1 MSRFSVEKCIAH
13 SGDDAIQFV
22 DHLGESSVILFI
34 GAVGLEQASMY
45 CATKFSKGKDVV
57 FKFLIENRPL
67 VPAPINQLGEVHRA
81 YLASQ
86 VSSTAEFVKLE
97 VISLDGATTG
107 GRNVTTQALPWF
119 SEKSFSDVVIDVTGM
134 SRGVLF
140 PLVKLSYEKGLQ
152 SGFNVHILAAAND
165 KPSVML
171 NSEASDRAEWMHGFQ
186 GDIEFDRNSDDLKL
200 WVPQLTQNAL
210 NQAELMQRH
219 IQPTPAEV
227 CPIIP
232 FPSRAPRRGDELMN
246 EYADLL
252 FNRWEGNL
260 LNVIY
265 AHESDP
271 IDVYRSIYR
280 MHAARSLV
288 FNGSAGA
295 RRATTVLS
303 PAGWR
308 IGSVG
313 MLLAAIDLSLPV
325 LYVETVGYNP
335 ISEVPSSVSVAAPSC
350 LWHIWLVGSVY
361 EDEACTERSQS
372 LA

>member
-1 MSRFSVEKCIAH
+1 MSRFSVDKCVAH
-13 SGDDAIQFV
+13 SDTDASDFIGYLSASATV
-22 DHLGESSVILFI
+22 LFI
-34 GAVGLEQASMY
+34 GAVGLEQASLY
-45 CATKFSKGKDVV
+45 CATRFASGKNVV
-57 FKFLIENRPL
+57 FKFLVESRPL
-67 VPAPINQLGEVHRA
+67 VPASLSQLGEIHRA
-81 YLASQ
+81 YLKSE
-86 VSSTAEFVKLE
+86 VSPTADFVDLE

-107 GRNVTTQALPWF
+107 GRNVTNQAQSWF
-119 SEKSFSDVVIDVTGM
+119 SERSCSDVVIDVTGM
-134 SRGVLF
+134 SRGVFF
-140 PLVKLSYEKGLQ
+140 PLVKLACEMGTEH
-152 SGFNVHILAAAND
+152 GFNVHVLAAAND
-165 KPSVML
+165 KPSIKVR
-171 NSEASDRAEWMHGFQ
+171 SEASDRAEWMHGFQ

-232 FPSRAPRRGDELMN
+232 FPSHAPRRGDELMN

-260 LNVIY
+260 LNVMY

-271 IDVYRSIYR
+271 IDVYRSIQR
-280 MHAARSLV
+280 MHAARELV
-288 FNGSAGA
+288 FNGAAGGKK
-295 RRATTVLS
+295 ATTVLS

-308 IGSVG
+308 LGSVG

-335 ISEVPSSVSVAAPSC
+335 ESPVPSSVSVADPTC

-361 EDEACTERSQS
+361 EDEA
-372 LA
+372 